1 MLSPAQQQLKDINLK
16 EVMGPHGK
24 DPDFDAKLE
33 DLSTQLWQNYLTGR
47 VMDELME
54 EDQEEF
60 ARLAGDSDI
69 SQDTMIE
76 FLQDKFPDL
85 DEAFQLYVI
94 ENKAETIQGRVEE
107 LKAVFEDNQEQL
119 ELLRSIERLIDQED
133 WKTAS
138 EQLIE
143 KFSEVGLGYE

>member
-76 FLQDKFPDL
+76 FLHDKFPDL

-119 ELLRSIERLIDQED
+119 ELLRSIERLIEQED
-133 WKTAS
+133 WKTATQ
-138 EQLIE
+138 QLIE